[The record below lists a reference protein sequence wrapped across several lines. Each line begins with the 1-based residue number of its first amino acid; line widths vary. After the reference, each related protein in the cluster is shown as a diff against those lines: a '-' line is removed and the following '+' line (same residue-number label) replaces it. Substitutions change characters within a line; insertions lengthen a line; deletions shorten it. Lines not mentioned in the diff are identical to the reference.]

1 MRRSSTSLFA
11 AFLAV
16 LALLTNPVAAAA
28 AQAACAQSAPVAMAS
43 MDDAAMVDMPMAA
56 VDQAQAHATADPCCD
71 HGGKSK
77 PAKDCAQICALA
89 CAATTVAPAVFVS
102 LPLIAVERVANAP
115 RLDAPGP
122 SHDPS
127 GLDRPP
133 KTFA

>member
-1 MRRSSTSLFA
+1 MPRSLTSLVLA
-11 AFLAV
+11 VLAV

-28 AQAACAQSAPVAMAS
+28 AQAACAQPAPAAMAGTN
-43 MDDAAMVDMPMAA
+43 DAAMAGMPMAGA
-56 VDQAQAHATADPCCD
+56 DLAQVHGTSAPCCD

-89 CAATTVAPAVFVS
+89 CAATPATPAVFVS
-102 LPLIAVERVANAP
+102 LPLIAGRASNAP
-115 RLDAPGP
+115 RLDASSP
-122 SHDPS
+122 SHAPS